1 MGEAAAGGTRVD
13 FLEEEDFGGL
23 LGVGSI
29 SAKFVAMVVVLFD
42 WGEEVEVGN
51 GWKGGL
57 SVMSWSCK
65 VESLARGF
73 FQNMEWYLSR

>member
-29 SAKFVAMVVVLFD
+29 SARFVAMVVWFD
-42 WGEEVEVGN
+42 WEEGVEV
-51 GWKGGL
+51 
-57 SVMSWSCK
+57 
-65 VESLARGF
+65 
-73 FQNMEWYLSR
+73 

>member
-29 SAKFVAMVVVLFD
+29 SAKFVAMVV
-42 WGEEVEVGN
+42 
-51 GWKGGL
+51 
-57 SVMSWSCK
+57 
-65 VESLARGF
+65 
-73 FQNMEWYLSR
+73 